1 MHGPATIGWLLVA
14 LCAATGAS
22 CVLRARDAERGQRAE
37 AQSEAAMGFGMAA
50 MAVPALWGGAPV
62 LHTTA
67 AWAFTA
73 AFGLLLARELW
84 LVTGGRHRIACRAGH
99 LHHVLGSA
107 AMVYVALS
115 MALGASSGTGAHHP
129 AVGGVPLVTG
139 VLLAYFAVY
148 VLWTGTRLMPVA
160 AGAGSVVTA
169 GADGGRRAVALP
181 VMRQA
186 GVAAGCR
193 VAMGAG
199 MFAMLL
205 TV

>member
-22 CVLRARDAERGQRAE
+22 CVLRARGAGRGQRAE

-50 MAVPALWGGAPV
+50 MAVPALWSGAPA
-62 LHTTA
+62 LHTAA

-73 AFGLLLARELW
+73 VFGLLLTRELW
-84 LVTGGRHRIACRAGH
+84 PMPGGRHRAPCRAWH

-107 AMVYVALS
+107 AMVYMALS
-115 MALGASSGTGAHHP
+115 MALGASCGTGAHHRTG
-129 AVGGVPLVTG
+129 VGGVPTVTG
-139 VLLAYFAVY
+139 VLLVYFAVY

-160 AGAGSVVTA
+160 ADAGTEA
-169 GADGGRRAVALP
+169 TDGGRGAVALP
-181 VMRQA
+181 VVRQA

-193 VAMGAG
+193 VAMAAG
-199 MFAMLL
+199 MFGMLL
-205 TV
+205 MG